1 MEVYNNKTGKIRLE
15 QEAKEIQKE
24 IEKKRDKKGSKK
36 VRWKLGEVSKEER

>member
-24 IEKKRDKKGSKK
+24 IEKKKETRKGAKK
-36 VRWKLGEVSKEER
+36 